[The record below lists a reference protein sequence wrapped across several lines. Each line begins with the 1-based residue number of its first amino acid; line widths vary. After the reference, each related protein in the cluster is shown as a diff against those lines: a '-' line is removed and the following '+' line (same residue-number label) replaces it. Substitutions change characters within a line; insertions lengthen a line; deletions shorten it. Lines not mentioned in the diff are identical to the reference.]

1 MPEGDR
7 DDNPEVPDSLIPFD
21 ILSAETSAGEQWLA
35 VGEQWKSMLEQSRQL
50 GQTGS
55 KSGL

>member
-35 VGEQWKSMLEQSRQL
+35 VGEQWQSMLERPGGL
-50 GQTGS
+50 GQSGP
-55 KSGL
+55 KSGH